1 MKNALIAWPLCLSLL
16 GAGLLAAGCQEPW
29 QPKLAA
35 DKSQLKA
42 ATDVFW
48 AVQKMGFI
56 AAKQKP
62 QTTKHGCKPY
72 EYLIQKGEGEQ
83 VEARFRISVFECP
96 DAAKAMEIVE
106 HPHTRHVDDLLR
118 NRHEGGVL
126 RRQSLEI
133 IVRMESG
140 GPKMADELI
149 EALGGI

>member
-1 MKNALIAWPLCLSLL
+1 VKKAFVALPICLGLL
-16 GAGLLAAGCQEPW
+16 GAGLVTAGCQEPW

-48 AVQKMGFI
+48 AVQKMGYI

-62 QTTKHGCKPY
+62 QATKHGCKPF
-72 EYLIQKGEGEQ
+72 EYLVQKGDGEQ

-96 DAAKAMEIVE
+96 DAAKAIEIVQN
-106 HPHTRHVDDLLR
+106 PHTRHVDDLLR

-126 RRQSLEI
+126 RRQALEI
-133 IVRMESG
+133 IVRKELG
-140 GPKMADELI
+140 GPKVADELI
-149 EALGGI
+149 EALGAL

>member
-1 MKNALIAWPLCLSLL
+1 MNNALIAWPLCLSLL
-16 GAGLLAAGCQEPW
+16 GAGFVTAGCQEPW

-48 AVQKMGFI
+48 AVQKIGFI
-56 AAKQKP
+56 AAKKKP
-62 QTTKHGCKPY
+62 QATKHGCKPY

-83 VEARFRISVFECP
+83 IDARFRISVFECP

-126 RRQSLEI
+126 RRQALEI
-133 IVRMESG
+133 IVRMEVG

-149 EALGGI
+149 EALGGL